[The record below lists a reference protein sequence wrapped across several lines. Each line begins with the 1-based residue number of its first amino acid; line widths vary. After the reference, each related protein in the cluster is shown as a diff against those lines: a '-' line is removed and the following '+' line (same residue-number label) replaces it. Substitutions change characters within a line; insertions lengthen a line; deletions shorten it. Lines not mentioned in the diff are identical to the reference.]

1 MWSSPTPLTMQRTLN
16 WQKLSRRKNRALLLP
31 REMTLVDTPNAKTIA
46 ELVEQFNLPIEKTV
60 KTLLVKAV
68 EGSSFPLVAL
78 LVRGDHELNEVK
90 AEKTAAGCKP
100 ADFRDRRRNSCRG

>member
-1 MWSSPTPLTMQRTLN
+1 MWSSRYFDYAANIELAEAIAP
-16 WQKLSRRKNRALLLP
+16 KEP
-31 REMTLVDTPNAKTIA
+31 RCCCYPEMTLVDTPNAKTMRNWLNSSICR
-46 ELVEQFNLPIEKTV
+46 LKTV

-90 AEKTAAGCKP
+90 SEKTAAGCQP
-100 ADFRDRRRNSCRG
+100 ADFCDRRRNSCRG

>member
-1 MWSSPTPLTMQRTLN
+1 
-16 WQKLSRRKNRALLLP
+16 
-31 REMTLVDTPNAKTIA
+31 MTTVDTPNAKTIA

-68 EGSSFPLVAL
+68 EDSASPLVAL

-90 AEKTAAGCKP
+90 AEKLQVASPLTFATEEEIRATVNAGP
-100 ADFRDRRRNSCRG
+100 APRAR